1 MTSLYS
7 FKINFIILDFLLIY
21 KKNCKNSK
29 KMDKFKDYYN
39 ILGIEKDASEEEIKQ
54 AYRRLAKKYHP
65 DLNKTDPKAKEKFIK
80 VHEAYETLIN
90 PIKREIYNQTGNNP
104 QNIDISDLFWKYDSL
119 TIREIL
125 RQIYYRKPYAKP
137 PPEGMY
143 V

>member
-39 ILGIEKDASEEEIKQ
+39 ILGIEKDASEEKIKQ